1 MQRRPGAAKQR
12 SGPGSQPAAEQL
24 TVEDEEFRGRIRSW
38 LEVNLSGEFGALR
51 GLGGPG
57 REHEYCE
64 RRLAWNRAR
73 LARAGGPG
81 ALRRGQGR
89 SDGADSS
96 YLTGEVI
103 SVSSQ
108 HP

>member
-1 MQRRPGAAKQR
+1 MAV
-12 SGPGSQPAAEQL
+12 QL
-24 TVEDEEFRGRIRSW
+24 TAEDEEFRGRIRSW
-38 LEVNLSGEFGALR
+38 LEVNLSGEFAALR
-51 GLGGPG
+51 GLAALDVSTSTASTAWPG
-57 REHEYCE
+57 TV
-64 RRLAWNRAR
+64 LGW
-73 LARAGGPG
+73 RAGGPG